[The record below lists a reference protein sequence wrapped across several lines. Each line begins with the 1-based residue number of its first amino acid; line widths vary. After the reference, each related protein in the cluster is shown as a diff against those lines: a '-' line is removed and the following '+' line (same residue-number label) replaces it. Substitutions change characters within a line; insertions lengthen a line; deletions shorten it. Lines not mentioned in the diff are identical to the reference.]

1 MKLLFCRKCEDI
13 RRVTKEITIC
23 RCGRSSAQYEDDLN
37 AWYFGPAKLIGF
49 ANMSFIRAFY
59 ADELNDPPKQPGD
72 NGEKF
77 DAFFI
82 PRVAPSVRKIEDK
95 DLN

>member
-13 RRVTKEITIC
+13 RRITKEVTIC
-23 RCGRSSAQYEDDLN
+23 RCGRSSAQYEDDIN

-59 ADELNDPPKQPGD
+59 ADEATPPENPGD
-72 NGEKF
+72 DGHKF

-82 PRVAPSVRKIEDK
+82 PKVAPSIRKIEDQ
-95 DLN
+95 DLH